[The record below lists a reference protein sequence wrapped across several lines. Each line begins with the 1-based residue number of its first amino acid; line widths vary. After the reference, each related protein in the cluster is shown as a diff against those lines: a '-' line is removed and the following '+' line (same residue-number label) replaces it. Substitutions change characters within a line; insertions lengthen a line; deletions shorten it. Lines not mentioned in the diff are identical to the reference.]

1 MNIPINMLQNRNPWT
16 WAAVTCLSPLL
27 FVSCSEDHDT
37 SYNGNPNIVL
47 IFADDMGYG
56 DVGALNP
63 EARTHTPA
71 IDRMVQEGLTFTRAH
86 AGASVCTPSRY
97 GLLTGR
103 YAHRTS
109 AAARG
114 IWGFNEPVIEPGKE
128 TVASLL
134 KNAGYA
140 TAIIGKWHLG
150 LGWQTKDGSR
160 AVLDEITGFSNVD
173 YTREISDGPNDYG
186 FDYSFIHPASL
197 DIPPYMFLRDH
208 KVIDT
213 DIILTTDHYPARMP
227 DTEYSWDKKH
237 TNEHA
242 VYWEKGVWWRLGE
255 MSRSFRI
262 ENAHP
267 EILDEGLVFIEKQ
280 ATEDPDTPFFLF
292 MPLLGPHTP
301 WVPTDR
307 FRGRSSIGLYGDFI
321 MDIDDVVYQVRNKLI
336 KHGIHDNTIL
346 IFTSDNGAYWPQ
358 EEIEL
363 HNHDSNWGRRGQKGD
378 IWDGGH
384 RIPLVVT
391 WPERIEKQ
399 TEYQHLISLTDFFA
413 TFAEL
418 TGQEIDEGMGDDS
431 FSFLQVLD
439 GETDNPTRRS
449 MVHHSSRGMYSIR
462 TDEWKF
468 IDGLGSGG
476 FTYPYF
482 EDPVAGEAA
491 GQLYSLRADSTE
503 SVNLYTDHPDVVGR
517 LRRMLDNFKI
527 STERSITESS
537 NQK

>member
-1 MNIPINMLQNRNPWT
+1 MKIPEKTNQNLSPWT
-16 WAAVTCLSPLL
+16 WAAVTCLTPLL
-27 FVSCSEDHDT
+27 TISCNANQDMPH
-37 SYNGNPNIVL
+37 NRKPNIVL

-71 IDRMVQEGLTFTRAH
+71 IDRMVEDGLTFTQAH
-86 AGASVCTPSRY
+86 ASASVCTPSRY

-114 IWGFNEPVIEPGKE
+114 VWGFNEPVIEPGRE
-128 TVASLL
+128 TTASLL
-134 KNAGYA
+134 KKAGYA

-150 LGWQTKDGSR
+150 LGWQTKDGSK
-160 AVLDEITGFSNVD
+160 AVLNEISGFSNVD
-173 YTREISDGPNDYG
+173 YTREIENGPNDYG

-237 TNEHA
+237 SNEHA

-262 ENAHP
+262 EKAHP
-267 EILDEGLVFIEKQ
+267 DILNEGIAYIEKQ
-280 ATEDPDTPFFLF
+280 ATEQPETPFFLF

-336 KHGIHDNTIL
+336 EHGIHDNTIL
-346 IFTSDNGAYWPQ
+346 IFASDNGGYWPQ
-358 EEIEL
+358 EEIDL
-363 HNHDSNWGRRGQKGD
+363 HNHDSNWGRKGQKGD

-391 WPERIEKQ
+391 WPERIAGQ
-399 TEYQHLISLTDFFA
+399 TEFNHVVSLTDFFA

-418 TGQEIDEGMGDDS
+418 TGQEMDEDMGDDS
-431 FSFLQVLD
+431 FSFLRVFD
-439 GETDNPTRRS
+439 GDTEEPTRRS

-476 FTYPYF
+476 FSYPYF
-482 EDPVAGEAA
+482 EDQVADGPK
-491 GQLYSLRADSTE
+491 GQLYSLKTDSLE
-503 SVNLYTDHPDVVGR
+503 SVNMYLRNPDIVGE
-517 LRRMLDNFKI
+517 LEKKLETFKN
-527 STERSITESS
+527 STERTVYR
-537 NQK
+537 